1 MQEEERTTLGKPV
14 ELSGTKCICEPG
26 LKFNNLYNKRACSQ
40 TMFKILRLRRQH
52 CQIKRKTG
60 LQKTFWQERE
70 RAGNKNPGLGR
81 GDTCNARVGPTSL

>member
-40 TMFKILRLRRQH
+40 TMLKMLRLRRQH
-52 CQIKRKTG
+52 CQIKRITG

-70 RAGNKNPGLGR
+70 RELEIKIR
-81 GDTCNARVGPTSL
+81 GWGGGTLATHG